1 MVPAFLTVGSGANS
15 LTVTLGNIHCIQRLT
30 FPLLP
35 PMLLV
40 FCSRVTVSA
49 NGPSSPGGTESPWR
63 DKEDLVKELGW
74 CDALGKKIHQ
84 HQPVRSKRVYAC
96 MTVLT
101 RVGRADQGWADRPK
115 GFWQRFEGD
124 SSVFCFFYIYIYLIL
139 FSCKSVFQTSFCVVS
154 SPREKSCNLTIWNVQ
169 LWNSSILNSPQ
180 LFLHSVLMIAVSQL
194 SSSAVVGEGV
204 ISYLN

>member
-1 MVPAFLTVGSGANS
+1 MLKIERRTPLLHSKYANSGRKLKFLGPKKELKEDYYSVVPAFLTVGSGANS

-63 DKEDLVKELGW
+63 DKQDLVKELGW
-74 CDALGKKIHQ
+74 CDVVGSIKHQ
-84 HQPVRSKRVYAC
+84 HQPVRSKNVHAC

-101 RVGRADQGWADRPK
+101 LVGRADQGSASKPK
-115 GFWQRFEGD
+115 GFWQRLEGD
-124 SSVFCFFYIYIYLIL
+124 STALFIFLIL
-139 FSCKSVFQTSFCVVS
+139 FSCKSAFLTSFCVVS
-154 SPREKSCNLTIWNVQ
+154 SPKEKSCNLTIWKCAA
-169 LWNSSILNSPQ
+169 L
-180 LFLHSVLMIAVSQL
+180 
-194 SSSAVVGEGV
+194 E
-204 ISYLN
+204 